1 LAEAGWS
8 IERLVE
14 ARPQDEMRTVAAQ
27 LYLELDRTP
36 PFVCIRAR
44 RAS

>member
-8 IERLVE
+8 IERIVE

-27 LYLELDRTP
+27 LYLELDGTP